1 MLYQSMN
8 TIALFTALNIIVLI
22 WLGTLRNPL
31 KALYVLVRE
40 LVTTPRFLILFVSM
54 AGILLLNKFEQQIEQ
69 DYFRNQ
75 TDFTPMIFQWEGSFV
90 RHLQDFFY
98 SPWITPVLAYFYL
111 LVFQALI
118 IGSLGVYLIQQN
130 KALVYATCYAI
141 LINYAI
147 AIPFYLLFPVNEV
160 WSYPPA
166 GVTFHMLDVFPDFE
180 TIYRPLSG
188 LDNCFPSLHTSLSM
202 TMALL
207 SFRSGNK
214 RWMIITGVSAA
225 LIIFS
230 IFYLG
235 IHWASDMFAGLILS
249 FLASALGLYLGRLT
263 HARSTRLPQFSKA
276 A

>member
-1 MLYQSMN
+1 MN

-54 AGILLLNKFEQQIEQ
+54 AGILLLNKYEQQIEQ

-249 FLASALGLYLGRLT
+249 FLASAAGIYLGRLT
-263 HARSTRLPQFSKA
+263 HSRATRLPQFSNA

>member
-1 MLYQSMN
+1 MYQSMN

-54 AGILLLNKFEQQIEQ
+54 AGILLLNKYEQQIEQ

-130 KALVYATCYAI
+130 KALVYSTCYAI

-235 IHWASDMFAGLILS
+235 IHWASDMFAGLVLS
-249 FLASALGLYLGRLT
+249 FLASAAGIYLGRLT
-263 HARSTRLPQFSKA
+263 HARATRLPQFSNA